1 MKNICCSW
9 ILEIIGT
16 IEWRWGWNGTKWI
29 LRAFLKEA
37 GCNLIT
43 FHIEMWAR
51 IEIQS
56 VNDVKQHFKGS
67 KYERDIWIC
76 LTHLGLWDRI
86 IEAVWQIRKFL
97 YVCKHLT
104 TFTWDLAQTHL
115 STACAPPGK
124 SPAWTRAGRPRRR
137 TRRSATGGRPGGGRW
152 LLATASQSKPHPLLP
167 HRGSW
172 QPILWE

>member
-1 MKNICCSW
+1 MLASKP
-9 ILEIIGT
+9 EGT
-16 IEWRWGWNGTKWI
+16 QEKSQKISACHCTKGNPSCRKRYQKSMNATSESVW
-29 LRAFLKEA
+29 
-37 GCNLIT
+37 
-43 FHIEMWAR
+43 HIWVCET
-51 IEIQS
+51 ES
-56 VNDVKQHFKGS
+56 
-67 KYERDIWIC
+67 
-76 LTHLGLWDRI
+76 
-86 IEAVWQIRKFL
+86 EAVWQIRKFL
-97 YVCKHLT
+97 YVCKHLI

>member
-76 LTHLGLWDRI
+76 LTHLGLRDRI
-86 IEAVWQIRKFL
+86 RGCVADQEVSLRM
-97 YVCKHLT
+97 
-104 TFTWDLAQTHL
+104 QTLNNIHMR
-115 STACAPPGK
+115 SGSNPPEYCMCAPRKESSMDP
-124 SPAWTRAGRPRRR
+124 SRPATPPYMTIGHWGSARW
-137 TRRSATGGRPGGGRW
+137 RSLTVSNCV
-152 LLATASQSKPHPLLP
+152 TK
-167 HRGSW
+167 
-172 QPILWE
+172 